1 MARAKRSSSE
11 RAAARRRYRAA
22 IEAGELDAE
31 GLEGGED
38 AAPAGAGERRPNQPA
53 RSAPGGR
60 MGFGAALRSSYH
72 PVRLRE
78 DLAALPS
85 LITHR
90 ALWLPVLITIATAV
104 ATGATGGT
112 DILTGLLFTY
122 FIVTPAIGGAFLAGF
137 LAPRASWLLGIVVAV
152 IAGACYITMGALGRL
167 PGEFNTVYQTSPSAA
182 IFSSLIGAPLFGA
195 LFASA
200 AAWYRRFLSLTSPSR
215 GAQQPQKR
223 SGDGKTRGSAAQ
235 KPNAKAPARR

>member
-22 IEAGELDAE
+22 IEAGELDAD
-31 GLEGGED
+31 GLEGTGE
-38 AAPAGAGERRPNQPA
+38 AASAGADGRRSSQSA
-53 RSAPGGR
+53 RPSGRGAR
-60 MGFGAALRSSYH
+60 MGFGAALRASFH
-72 PVRLRE
+72 PLRLRE

-104 ATGATGGT
+104 ATAATGGT
-112 DILTGLLFTY
+112 DIVTGLLFTY

-152 IAGACYITMGALGRL
+152 IAGACYVAMGSLGRL
-167 PGEFNTVYQTSPSAA
+167 PGEFNTVFQTSPGAA
-182 IFSSLIGAPLFGA
+182 IVSSLIGAPLFGA

-215 GAQQPQKR
+215 GIQQPAKR
-223 SGDGKTRGSAAQ
+223 AGDGKTRGAAP
-235 KPNAKAPARR
+235 KANAKAPARR